1 MRKQVNL
8 KDQLWE
14 QLCSVGAVLMSMVAL
29 IILLYFITII
39 IRFIASMMA

>member
-39 IRFIASMMA
+39 IRFVASMMA